1 MNLFRRIKQWML
13 LHCPR
18 YRLRRICKATGI
30 KPYWW
35 QKEFAFGTF
44 HYIPPEISE
53 LRGVGNTTAVML
65 RILMIPQSNET
76 VYSELER
83 ILRCD
88 PGWQKQHIRWYSVEY
103 RRLAQLCLVSD
114 IPVLQV
120 DISRMM
126 DKMSRG
132 GRREGE

>member
-18 YRLRRICKATGI
+18 YRLRRICEATGI

-35 QKEFAFGTF
+35 QKEFALGTF

-83 ILRCD
+83 ILQCD

-114 IPVLQV
+114 IPVLQL

-132 GRREGE
+132 ERRARE